1 MWIYKNFWT
10 YENPCQINFICLKVS
25 FFWYDYFWEMI
36 LTDLLIANLLFLKS
50 FEKSWHMLSYWC
62 LIKWHGKFAG
72 YFVIYIEV
80 NKNKS
85 DNLRQNYKKF
95 KSASDFSVFFA
106 DLYTFNYISSITNN
120 WVAHCCFII
129 KDIFTCKLKLS
140 FQAAMKWYFSIYN
153 FCNNVKCFGGLSTE
167 HQLLSDDKPLF

>member
-1 MWIYKNFWT
+1 
-10 YENPCQINFICLKVS
+10 
-25 FFWYDYFWEMI
+25 
-36 LTDLLIANLLFLKS
+36 
-50 FEKSWHMLSYWC
+50 MLSYWC

-106 DLYTFNYISSITNN
+106 DLYTFNYISCITNN

-153 FCNNVKCFGGLSTE
+153 FCSNVKCFGGLSTE
-167 HQLLSDDKPLF
+167 HLLLSDDKPLFSKKGKYFLCNIFRQDHFAKSQHRALLSWRERKREREILCNLILQDRTNLLL

>member
-1 MWIYKNFWT
+1 
-10 YENPCQINFICLKVS
+10 
-25 FFWYDYFWEMI
+25 
-36 LTDLLIANLLFLKS
+36 
-50 FEKSWHMLSYWC
+50 MLSFWC

-153 FCNNVKCFGGLSTE
+153 FCSNVKCFGGLSTE
-167 HQLLSDDKPLF
+167 HQLLSDDKPLFSKKGKNFLCNIFRQDQFAKSQHRALLSWRERKREREILCNLIFQDRTNLLL

>member
-1 MWIYKNFWT
+1 
-10 YENPCQINFICLKVS
+10 
-25 FFWYDYFWEMI
+25 
-36 LTDLLIANLLFLKS
+36 
-50 FEKSWHMLSYWC
+50 MLSYWC

-72 YFVIYIEV
+72 YFVIYIAV

-120 WVAHCCFII
+120 WVAHCCFVIN
-129 KDIFTCKLKLS
+129 DIFTCKLKLS

-167 HQLLSDDKPLF
+167 HQLLSDDKPLFSKKGKKILCNLPTGPFCQKSAQSFAELEREKERERNFMQFNSSGQN

>member
-1 MWIYKNFWT
+1 
-10 YENPCQINFICLKVS
+10 
-25 FFWYDYFWEMI
+25 
-36 LTDLLIANLLFLKS
+36 
-50 FEKSWHMLSYWC
+50 MLSFWC
-62 LIKWHGKFAG
+62 LMKWHGKFAG

-85 DNLRQNYKKF
+85 DNLRQNYIKF

-153 FCNNVKCFGGLSTE
+153 FCSNVKCFGGLSTE
-167 HQLLSDDKPLF
+167 HQLLSDDKPLFSKKGKNFLCNIFRQDHFAKSQHRALLSWRERKREREILCNLIFQDRTNLLL

>member
-1 MWIYKNFWT
+1 
-10 YENPCQINFICLKVS
+10 
-25 FFWYDYFWEMI
+25 
-36 LTDLLIANLLFLKS
+36 
-50 FEKSWHMLSYWC
+50 MLSYWC

-167 HQLLSDDKPLF
+167 HQLLSDDKPLFSKKGKKISLQYLPTGPFCQKSAQSFAELEREKERERNFMQFNSSGQN

>member
-1 MWIYKNFWT
+1 
-10 YENPCQINFICLKVS
+10 
-25 FFWYDYFWEMI
+25 
-36 LTDLLIANLLFLKS
+36 
-50 FEKSWHMLSYWC
+50 MLSYRC

-167 HQLLSDDKPLF
+167 HQLLSDDKPLFSKKGKKFLCNIFRQDHFAKSQHRALLSWRERKKEREILCNLILQDRTNLLL

>member
-1 MWIYKNFWT
+1 
-10 YENPCQINFICLKVS
+10 
-25 FFWYDYFWEMI
+25 
-36 LTDLLIANLLFLKS
+36 
-50 FEKSWHMLSYWC
+50 MLSYWC

-167 HQLLSDDKPLF
+167 HQLLSDDKPLFSKKGKKILCNIFRQVCWAGEREREREILCNLILQDRTNLLL

>member
-1 MWIYKNFWT
+1 
-10 YENPCQINFICLKVS
+10 
-25 FFWYDYFWEMI
+25 
-36 LTDLLIANLLFLKS
+36 
-50 FEKSWHMLSYWC
+50 MLSFWC

-153 FCNNVKCFGGLSTE
+153 FCSNVKCFGGLSTE
-167 HQLLSDDKPLF
+167 HQLLSDDKPLFSKKGKNFLCNIFRQDHFAKSQHRALLSWRERKREREILCNLILQDRTNLLL

>member
-1 MWIYKNFWT
+1 
-10 YENPCQINFICLKVS
+10 
-25 FFWYDYFWEMI
+25 
-36 LTDLLIANLLFLKS
+36 
-50 FEKSWHMLSYWC
+50 MLSFWC

-167 HQLLSDDKPLF
+167 HQLLSDDKPLFSKKGKKILCNIFRQDHFAKSQHRALLSWREREREILCNLILQDRTNLLL

>member
-1 MWIYKNFWT
+1 
-10 YENPCQINFICLKVS
+10 
-25 FFWYDYFWEMI
+25 
-36 LTDLLIANLLFLKS
+36 
-50 FEKSWHMLSYWC
+50 MLSYWC

-85 DNLRQNYKKF
+85 DNLRENYKKF

-129 KDIFTCKLKLS
+129 KAIFTCKLKLS

-167 HQLLSDDKPLF
+167 HQLLSDDKPLFSKKGKNSLQYLPTGPFCQKSAQSFAELEREKERERNFMQFNSSGQN

>member
-1 MWIYKNFWT
+1 
-10 YENPCQINFICLKVS
+10 
-25 FFWYDYFWEMI
+25 
-36 LTDLLIANLLFLKS
+36 
-50 FEKSWHMLSYWC
+50 MLSFWC

-72 YFVIYIEV
+72 YFVIYVEV
-80 NKNKS
+80 NNNKS

-129 KDIFTCKLKLS
+129 KDIFTFKLKLS

-167 HQLLSDDKPLF
+167 HQLLSDDKPLFSKKGKKFLCNIFRQDHFAKSQHRALLSWRERKREREILCNLILQDRTNLLL

>member
-1 MWIYKNFWT
+1 
-10 YENPCQINFICLKVS
+10 
-25 FFWYDYFWEMI
+25 
-36 LTDLLIANLLFLKS
+36 
-50 FEKSWHMLSYWC
+50 MLSFWC

-167 HQLLSDDKPLF
+167 HQLLSDHKPLFSKKGKKFLCNIFRQDHFAKSQHRALLSWRERKREREILCNLILQVRTNLLL

>member
-1 MWIYKNFWT
+1 
-10 YENPCQINFICLKVS
+10 
-25 FFWYDYFWEMI
+25 
-36 LTDLLIANLLFLKS
+36 
-50 FEKSWHMLSYWC
+50 MLSFWC

-167 HQLLSDDKPLF
+167 HQLLSDDKPLFFKKGKKFFAISSDRTILPKVSTELCWAGEREREREKFYAI

>member
-1 MWIYKNFWT
+1 
-10 YENPCQINFICLKVS
+10 
-25 FFWYDYFWEMI
+25 
-36 LTDLLIANLLFLKS
+36 
-50 FEKSWHMLSYWC
+50 MLSYWC

-153 FCNNVKCFGGLSTE
+153 FCSNVKCFGGLSTE
-167 HQLLSDDKPLF
+167 HQLLSDDKPLFSKKGKIFLCNIFRQDHFAKSQHRALLSWRERKREREILCNLILQDRTNLLL

>member
-1 MWIYKNFWT
+1 
-10 YENPCQINFICLKVS
+10 
-25 FFWYDYFWEMI
+25 
-36 LTDLLIANLLFLKS
+36 
-50 FEKSWHMLSYWC
+50 MLSYWC

-167 HQLLSDDKPLF
+167 HQLLSDDKPLFSKKGKNFLCNIFRQDHFAKSQHRALLREKERERNFMQFNSSGQN

>member
-1 MWIYKNFWT
+1 
-10 YENPCQINFICLKVS
+10 
-25 FFWYDYFWEMI
+25 
-36 LTDLLIANLLFLKS
+36 
-50 FEKSWHMLSYWC
+50 MLSYWC

-106 DLYTFNYISSITNN
+106 DLYTFNYISSITYN

-153 FCNNVKCFGGLSTE
+153 ICNNVKCFGGLSTE
-167 HQLLSDDKPLF
+167 HQLLSDDKPLFSKKGKKILCNIFRQDHFAKSQHRALLSWRERKREREILCNLILQDRTNLLL

>member
-1 MWIYKNFWT
+1 
-10 YENPCQINFICLKVS
+10 
-25 FFWYDYFWEMI
+25 
-36 LTDLLIANLLFLKS
+36 
-50 FEKSWHMLSYWC
+50 MLSYWC

-153 FCNNVKCFGGLSTE
+153 FCNNVKCFGGLVVKWWQTPFFKKGKKILCNIFRQDHFAKSQ
-167 HQLLSDDKPLF
+167 HRALLSWRERKREREILCNFILQDRTNLLL